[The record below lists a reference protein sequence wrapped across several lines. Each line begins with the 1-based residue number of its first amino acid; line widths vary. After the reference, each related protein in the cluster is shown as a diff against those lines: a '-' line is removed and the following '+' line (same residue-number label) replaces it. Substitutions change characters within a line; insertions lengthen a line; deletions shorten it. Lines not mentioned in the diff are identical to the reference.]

1 MVMFALEGISPVEN
15 APKVPAEY
23 WEKLLDVAHRR
34 ITLAAYRLADLFL
47 AAAEQIESERALSGS
62 VLNTIDQH

>member
-1 MVMFALEGISPVEN
+1 MFALEGISPVEN

-23 WEKLLDVAHRR
+23 WAKLLDVAHRR

-47 AAAEQIESERALSGS
+47 AAAY
-62 VLNTIDQH
+62 